1 MELNENQKKELER
14 LMNQKFEL
22 DELVPDDKIDYSDAP
37 ALTDEELKELIN
49 PLKAMKALLTKDNLE
64 FLLKMGDIQIGLNQI
79 LDLYRQT
86 YQTFKKIEL
95 DKKVV

>member
-1 MELNENQKKELER
+1 MEEEKKYEFDYLT
-14 LMNQKFEL
+14 
-22 DELVPDDKIDYSDAP
+22 DDQIDDSEMP
-37 ALTDEELKELIN
+37 ELTDEELKELIN

-95 DKKVV
+95 DKKVA